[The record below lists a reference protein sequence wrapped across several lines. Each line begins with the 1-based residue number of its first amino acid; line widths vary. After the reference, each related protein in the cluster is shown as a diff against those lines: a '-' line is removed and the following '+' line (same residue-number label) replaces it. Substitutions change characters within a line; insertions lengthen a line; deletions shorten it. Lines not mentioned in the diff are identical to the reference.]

1 MPPSPPTPR
10 QRLRAGWVAA
20 KGDPVQGDKNEN
32 GDEDSLVA
40 LCRRVHTN
48 ICIHALLSTL
58 LLNLQFNST
67 QCLALACARF
77 SRLCARRRAR
87 EILGQATHTVK
98 FAPHLS
104 VVCVERVRVAVHLE
118 ASFDMLRLQVF
129 R

>member
-1 MPPSPPTPR
+1 VQARAHKHLYPRTPFNPT
-10 QRLRAGWVAA
+10 
-20 KGDPVQGDKNEN
+20 
-32 GDEDSLVA
+32 
-40 LCRRVHTN
+40 
-48 ICIHALLSTL
+48 
-58 LLNLQFNST
+58 LNLQFNST